1 VGRSSQVGLLGDK
14 PFECDLTLSTCF
26 ETRCANLAGG
36 AGAHTGVT
44 TTMALIDFI
53 TLETRESP
61 KEVLERDFPDIA
73 PLPIRGGWGYDQE
86 TACIIEPPADPGTP
100 FDGVEVEYIFAEHR
114 LYEELMFFS
123 PIELGY
129 EDISCRLLL
138 QELISEGDRYYDVLK
153 IEVFARPVER
163 AEMLSSARG
172 TARRRRRPPV
182 HTGEREFWFD
192 ITSFFGSDK
201 LA

>member
-1 VGRSSQVGLLGDK
+1 MCQPCRRSRRTYRSDHNNGLNRLHHARNARIAEGG
-14 PFECDLTLSTCF
+14 S
-26 ETRCANLAGG
+26 RAG
-36 AGAHTGVT
+36 
-44 TTMALIDFI
+44 
-53 TLETRESP
+53 
-61 KEVLERDFPDIA
+61 FP
-73 PLPIRGGWGYDQE
+73 GYCPSADPE